1 MGGISLRFVVGDDT
15 EEDHEF
21 EPRRQEPTSSEVSI
35 LKQPGKQ
42 VVEGVDA
49 DSQQLEE
56 SAGRPRQEPV
66 GTFAGK
72 ERSLGV
78 YNNPDTVAS
87 SGLGY
92 L

>member
-49 DSQQLEE
+49 DSEQLEE
-56 SAGRPRQEPV
+56 SSGRHRQVPV
-66 GTFAGK
+66 STFGGK
-72 ERSLGV
+72 QRSLGV
-78 YNNPDTVAS
+78 CNNPETVAS